1 MTPRDTAPR
10 CQIIGAPVQTGAA
23 QPGCL
28 MGPAAFRTA
37 GLPDVLTE
45 LGWHVEDL
53 GDVTLPQ
60 IKPVAH
66 ANPALKNLAEMIE
79 WTRLLAAAAYDA
91 ARTCDR
97 PIFIGGDHSMAA
109 GTVSGVAKHAAEQ
122 GRPLFILWLDAH
134 PDLHTLDSTTSGNLH
149 GTPVAYYTGQPG
161 FDQFP
166 PLTAPVDPRNICMM
180 GIRSVDPAERQRIN
194 DLGLTVH
201 DMRAIDEHGIVRPLS
216 AFLDRV
222 QAANGMLHVS
232 LDVDFL
238 DPSIAPAVG
247 TTVPGG
253 ATFREAHLIMEM
265 LHDSDLVTSL
275 DLVELNPFLDER
287 GRTAK
292 LMTDLTASLFGR
304 SVLDRMTRSYA

>member
-1 MTPRDTAPR
+1 MTLT
-10 CQIIGAPVQTGAA
+10 CQIIGAPVQTGAS

-37 GLPDVLTE
+37 GLPDTLTE
-45 LGWHVEDL
+45 LGWQVDDL
-53 GDVTLPQ
+53 GDVTLPELA
-60 IKPVAH
+60 PVAH
-66 ANPALKNLAEMIE
+66 DNKALKNLAEMIE
-79 WTRLLAAAAYDA
+79 WTRLLSAAAYEA
-91 ARTCDR
+91 AKSCDR

-122 GRPLFILWLDAH
+122 GRPLFVLWLDAH

-166 PLTAPVDPRNICMM
+166 PVAAAVDPKNICMM
-180 GIRSVDPAERQRIN
+180 GIRSVDPAERQRIAE
-194 DLGLTVH
+194 LGLTVH
-201 DMRAIDEHGIVRPLS
+201 DMRAIDERGIVGPLS
-216 AFLDRV
+216 EFLAKV
-222 QAANGMLHVS
+222 KAANGMLHVS

-304 SVLDRMTRSYA
+304 RVLDRMTRSYA